1 MAVHSRTVLYVIAP
15 ERFRD
20 EELLE
25 PRRLLEAAGHRVV
38 VASTKRGAV
47 VGMRGARVVAA
58 TSVRE
63 VVAGDYDALVIA
75 GGEGA
80 PLHLWESEAARH
92 LARETYARG
101 RPVAA
106 ICLASPVLARAGL
119 LGGKRATCYPDA
131 RAIIELKRGG
141 ASYVDEPVV
150 VEGTIVTAS
159 GPEAAPA
166 FGAAL
171 VQLLGA

>member
-1 MAVHSRTVLYVIAP
+1 MAGKSSTVLYVIAP

-38 VASTKRGAV
+38 VASTKRGAA
-47 VGMRGARVVAA
+47 VGMRGARVMAA

-63 VVAGDYDALVIA
+63 VAARDYDALAIA
-75 GGEGA
+75 GGAGA
-80 PLHLWESEAARH
+80 PQHLWESEAARR
-92 LARETYARG
+92 LVRETYARG

-106 ICLASPVLARAGL
+106 ICLAAPVLARAGL
-119 LGGKRATCYPDA
+119 LWGKRATAYPDA

-150 VEGTIVTAS
+150 VEGTIITAS
-159 GPEAAPA
+159 RPEAAPA

-171 VQLLGA
+171 VKLLGP